1 MSFFSTVGSSA
12 SLCTSVPQAYFHVKI
27 RIFDPSLAVIDHDDT
42 CPLFLLPSA
51 HSRKVRQTWLVNV
64 RQGIE
69 SPNMP
74 SSIHID
80 HKTILRFVFPGTG
93 CSSKVLTIGH
103 VSVPFWL
110 YPHNQERPDPISAS
124 EENCIALSYIEIA
137 ISSEARPTKILDMA
151 TLAEV

>member
-1 MSFFSTVGSSA
+1 MKHTR
-12 SLCTSVPQAYFHVKI
+12 LVK
-27 RIFDPSLAVIDHDDT
+27 V
-42 CPLFLLPSA
+42 C
-51 HSRKVRQTWLVNV
+51 
-64 RQGIE
+64 QGIE

-74 SSIHID
+74 SSIHCN
-80 HKTILRFVFPGTG
+80 HKTILRLVFPSTD

-124 EENCIALSYIEIA
+124 EENYIALSYIEIA